1 MMKKISSLN
10 VNPSRI
16 QTMRKVCREYP
27 AINLMDGF
35 MYYQK
40 IMQAKLHSAPKQASM
55 TFLDKI
61 DSYCVQK
68 QVIDGRI

>member
-1 MMKKISSLN
+1 MKKISSIK

-16 QTMRKVCREYP
+16 KTMRQVCREFP
-27 AINLMDGF
+27 EFNLMAGF

-68 QVIDGRI
+68 QVIDGRV